1 MILLKGQMQQV
12 FIYIMTIVVI
22 GIILLLG
29 YRAIDGLIAKGC
41 DVEQTTFKSSM
52 ENYISKYSS
61 FGSLHKETI
70 SVPCDYRQICFVDAD
85 KINDDTFNTDNGIIE
100 SSVQAGIE
108 QNIFLEKKGVTDP
121 IGFMKEVDIE
131 SVSGIECIENR
142 NGKFYITFEGLG
154 RSTRITGT

>member
-1 MILLKGQMQQV
+1 MQQV

-29 YRAIDGLIAKGC
+29 YKAIGGLIAKGC
-41 DVEQTTFKSSM
+41 DVEQTTFKSSL

-70 SVPCDYRQICFVDAD
+70 SVPCDYRQICFVDVAE
-85 KINDDTFNTDNGIIE
+85 IGNTGFSSTNIIIQ
-100 SSVQAGIE
+100 SSVRAGIE
-108 QNIFLEKKGVTDP
+108 QNIFLEKKDVTEP
-121 IGFMKEVDIE
+121 IGFMTEVEIE
-131 SVSGIECIENR
+131 SGSKCIENR

-154 RSTRITGT
+154 RSTKITGS